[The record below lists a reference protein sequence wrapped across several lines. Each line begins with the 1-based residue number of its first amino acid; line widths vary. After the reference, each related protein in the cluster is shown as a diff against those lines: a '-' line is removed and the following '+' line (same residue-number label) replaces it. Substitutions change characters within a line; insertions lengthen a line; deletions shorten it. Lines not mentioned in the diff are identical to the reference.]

1 MTLKRYYTTRELS
14 EIIGRSGQA
23 INYWAKKLGVK
34 GGGGRRKIYRY
45 TLEDIEAIK
54 TKLK

>member
-1 MTLKRYYTTRELS
+1 MKRYYTTSEVS

-34 GGGGRRKIYRY
+34 GGGAKRRIYRY